1 MSAHNWK
8 IASNSR
14 YFRLSS
20 TAACLAALLLS
31 HCFCRAAET
40 SLAIIDAGVQQS
52 DDAPFVSTEYH
63 FLPGDFVYFTFQV
76 AGFGIKP
83 DESSEAKQISLEY
96 EVVPEDTKG
105 LPLTAAEKGSIKDSL
120 QPEDKNW
127 TPKRRANFLLPSFVA
142 AGEYKIHVTVKDL
155 IANTEVSRD
164 LPFLIGG
171 VKIQPSPT
179 ITVENY
185 HFYRREDDRQPL
197 DVPAFSP
204 GDSVY
209 ARFDM
214 VGYELGPD
222 NGYHLTYDVSVTRP
236 DGKPF
241 LNQANAAE
249 LRASSFYPA
258 QFIPGNI
265 NLTTPRN
272 ALRGEYVLLLT
283 VRDLNSNQTYQSKQA
298 FSIE

>member
-1 MSAHNWK
+1 MSVHNRRFTSIPRW
-8 IASNSR
+8 
-14 YFRLSS
+14 FRPPT
-20 TAACLAALLLS
+20 TAVCLTALLLS
-31 HCFCRAAET
+31 YCLCRAAEA

-76 AGFGIKP
+76 AGFRIKS
-83 DESSEAKQISLEY
+83 DDSTETKQISLEY
-96 EVVPEDTKG
+96 EVIPEDAKG
-105 LPLTAAEKGSIKDSL
+105 VPLTAAEKGSIKDTL

-127 TPKRRANFLLPSFVA
+127 TPKRRAHFLLPSFVA
-142 AGEYKIHVTVKDL
+142 AGEYKLHVTVKDL
-155 IANTEVSRD
+155 IANTEVARD

-197 DVPAFSP
+197 EVPAFSP

-214 VGYELGPD
+214 VGYKLGPD
-222 NGYHLTYDVSVTRP
+222 NGYHLGYGISVSRP

-241 LNQANAAE
+241 INQANAAE
-249 LRASSFYPA
+249 LQASSFYPA
-258 QFIPGNI
+258 QFVPGNI

-272 ALRGEYVLLLT
+272 ALRGEYVLVLT
-283 VRDLNSNQTYQSKQA
+283 VRDLNSNQTYESKQA

>member
-1 MSAHNWK
+1 MSAHNRK
-8 IASNSR
+8 IAVIPQ
-14 YFRLSS
+14 YFRPSS
-20 TAACLAALLLS
+20 TAACLTAFLLS
-31 HCFCRAAET
+31 HCLCHAAERA
-40 SLAIIDAGVQQS
+40 LAIIDAGVQQS
-52 DDAPFVSTEYH
+52 DDAPFVPTDYH
-63 FLPGDFVYFTFQV
+63 FLPGEYVYFTFQV
-76 AGFGIKP
+76 AAFGIKS
-83 DESSEAKQISLEY
+83 DESTETKQISLEY
-96 EVVPEDTKG
+96 EVVPEDAKG
-105 LPLTAAEKGSIKDSL
+105 VPLTAAEKGSIKDSL

-127 TPKRRANFLLPSFVA
+127 TPKRRAHFLLPSFVA
-142 AGEYKIHVTVKDL
+142 TGQYKVHVAVKDL

-171 VKIQPSPT
+171 VKVQPSPT

-197 DVPAFSP
+197 EVPAFSP

-214 VGYELGPD
+214 VGYKIGPD
-222 NGYHLTYDVSVTRP
+222 NGYHLAYGVSVSRP

-241 LNQANAAE
+241 INQANAAE
-249 LRASSFYPA
+249 LQASSFYPA

-272 ALRGEYVLLLT
+272 APRGEYVLVLT
-283 VRDLNSNQTYQSKQA
+283 VRDLNSNQTYESKQA